1 MAEPRE
7 RMTRKERE
15 KEREREREGFL
26 TISKKNKFQKIPERV
41 ISVMKEGS
49 TRIPKNKGKK
59 KERSNKKK

>member
-1 MAEPRE
+1 MGNF
-7 RMTRKERE
+7 KV
-15 KEREREREGFL
+15 EREREREKGFL